1 MAEVTEFVAFRFK
14 VSLYHSDSNQ
24 LLCAGYF
31 SEVTGFE
38 LTMEP
43 KAIKE
48 GGRNWGEHQRAGATK
63 FAPIV
68 LKRGVTSVNDLW
80 AWFDATT
87 RQAYYGHRLT
97 GEITVLG
104 NPTLT
109 PARGDGQPVPKNQT
123 AQDNPVMVWKLT
135 GVLPTK
141 FKGPDLNAT
150 ASQVAIEE
158 LTLVHEGLELQR
170 PPSAGAGGS

>member
-1 MAEVTEFVAFRFK
+1 MAEISEFVPFRFK
-14 VSLYHSDSNQ
+14 VSLYHGDSNE

-38 LTMEP
+38 ATMEP

-48 GGRNWGEHQRAGATK
+48 GGRNWGEHQRSGPTK
-63 FAPIV
+63 FAPLI

-80 AWFDATT
+80 AWFDVTT
-87 RQAYYGHRLT
+87 RQSYYGYRLT

-104 NPTLT
+104 NPHH
-109 PARGDGQPVPKNQT
+109 AGQTVT
-123 AQDNPVMVWKLT
+123 ENPVMVWRLT

-150 ASQVAIEE
+150 ANQVAIEE
-158 LTLVHEGLELQR
+158 LQLVHEGLELQR
-170 PPSAGAGGS
+170 PAPAKG